1 LPEGEVADHAS
12 TDQVSAGPAVVVFDI
27 DGTLLDSAP
36 GIVAGFQ
43 HALRSVGFEP
53 PDEAALRSD
62 LGPPVGNI
70 FTALGLPDADLD
82 QAVAA
87 YRQFYLSEGLQQ
99 SRPYDGVLEVL
110 DRLRDAGAVLATATA
125 KRTNIAQAIIEHH
138 DLTHYFAVVNG
149 TDDVRS
155 TKTATLGYT
164 LELLG
169 RPPAARVTMVG
180 DRYSDVVAAQECG
193 VAPIAVTWGYGSEQ
207 ELEATGAPLV
217 AGPAQLLGLLIPSAT
232 SISR

>member
-1 LPEGEVADHAS
+1 M
-12 TDQVSAGPAVVVFDI
+12 VVFDI

-70 FTALGLPDADLD
+70 FTALGLPEADLER
-82 QAVAA
+82 AVGA

-110 DRLRDAGAVLATATA
+110 DRLRDAGTVLATATA

-138 DLTHYFAVVNG
+138 GLTHYFAVVNG

-169 RPPAARVTMVG
+169 QPAAARVTMVG
-180 DRYSDVVAAQECG
+180 DRYSDVTAAQECA

-207 ELEATGAPLV
+207 ELSATGAPLV
-217 AGPAQLLGLLIPSAT
+217 GDPAQLLELLLPSDVPV
-232 SISR
+232 SR

>member
-1 LPEGEVADHAS
+1 
-12 TDQVSAGPAVVVFDI
+12 VVFDI

-70 FTALGLPDADLD
+70 FTALGLPEADLER
-82 QAVAA
+82 AVGA

-110 DRLRDAGAVLATATA
+110 DRLRDAGTVLATATA

-138 DLTHYFAVVNG
+138 GLTHYFAVVNG

-169 RPPAARVTMVG
+169 QPATAHVTMVG
-180 DRYSDVVAAQECG
+180 DRYSDVTAAQECG

-207 ELEATGAPLV
+207 ELSATGAPLV
-217 AGPAQLLGLLIPSAT
+217 GDPAQLLELLLPSDLPVG
-232 SISR
+232 R